1 MRCGTTR
8 LMVSVKRI
16 TRIDGFSRRKHA
28 YYEAVL
34 EWTQRQAALQGKE
47 DEVHN
52 ELVELGDDVGPAYQH
67 DLRPIKA
74 GLSFVLTLITLGIYG
89 LYVLYRMNPY
99 WWKAQV
105 LEQDFDDKAF
115 SDLDE
120 ARHHPVSHRLQERSK
135 QGPQLHAL
143 PDPLSR
149 DARDLVSRLGLQ
161 GPYRSG
167 RPLRRV
173 PQRRGHS
180 AADGSDSLGGVR
192 AGVIS
197 TLILMGVVLSG

>member
-52 ELVELGDDVGPAYQH
+52 ELVELGDDVGRAYQH

-89 LYVLYRMNPY
+89 LYVL
-99 WWKAQV
+99 
-105 LEQDFDDKAF
+105 
-115 SDLDE
+115 
-120 ARHHPVSHRLQERSK
+120 
-135 QGPQLHAL
+135 
-143 PDPLSR
+143 
-149 DARDLVSRLGLQ
+149 
-161 GPYRSG
+161 
-167 RPLRRV
+167 
-173 PQRRGHS
+173 
-180 AADGSDSLGGVR
+180 
-192 AGVIS
+192 
-197 TLILMGVVLSG
+197 